1 MNKKFLIVGGIIVLV
16 LLLGAAAF
24 IGGRLL
30 NGRGLTVVPSGGS
43 GLRLM
48 MNGGQPVSLDVQP
61 AKNLPQT
68 TADVKGIFDHRQDNS
83 IFVGTGKV
91 MMLFQK
97 DQSGNMKTSA
107 SHDGPTVEAVI
118 TSQTV
123 IYRDVT
129 MDQFNGNPPAGQK
142 MQQVVETGSVA
153 DIGQGSM
160 ITIWGQKTGDRII
173 ASVLVYTLPPVITK

>member
-1 MNKKFLIVGGIIVLV
+1 MNKKFLIIGGIIVLV

-30 NGRGLTVVPSGGS
+30 NGRGLAVASSGGP
-43 GLRLM
+43 GLKLM
-48 MNGGQPVSLDVQP
+48 TNGGQAVSLDVQP

-68 TADVKGIFDHRQDNS
+68 PADAKGIFDHRQDSS

-91 MMLFQK
+91 MMLYQK

-107 SHDGPTVEAVI
+107 SHDGPTVEVVV
-118 TSQTV
+118 TSQTE

-142 MQQVVETGSVA
+142 LQQVVEPGSLD

-160 ITIWGQKTGDRII
+160 ITAWGQKTGERII
-173 ASVLVYTLPPVITK
+173 ASVLVYTLLPVMTK

>member
-1 MNKKFLIVGGIIVLV
+1 MNKKILIVGGIVVLV

-30 NGRGLTVVPSGGS
+30 NGRGLSVSSSGGS
-43 GLRLM
+43 GIKLM
-48 MNGGQPVSLDVQP
+48 TNGGQALSLDVQP

-68 TADVKGIFDHRQDNS
+68 PADAKGIFDHRQDNS

-107 SHDGPTVEAVI
+107 SHDGPTVEVVI
-118 TSQTV
+118 TSQTE
-123 IYRDVT
+123 IFRDVT
-129 MDQFNGNPPAGQK
+129 MNQFNENPPVGQK
-142 MQQVVETGSVA
+142 IQQVVEPGSV
-153 DIGQGSM
+153 DEIDQGST
-160 ITIWGQKTGDRII
+160 ITAWGQKTGGRII